1 VSLASEI
8 VGHAA
13 FHALNN
19 FLIVSD
25 CIEILEAGWHRL
37 FEEGK
42 EEHFLKN
49 CMTKAEATLLDAFA
63 NAKSQ
68 SPCYSY

>member
-1 VSLASEI
+1 MSLASEM
-8 VGHAA
+8 VGHAT

-19 FLIVSD
+19 LLIVSD
-25 CIEILEAGWHRL
+25 CIEILEAGWHRF
-37 FEEGK
+37 FEKGK

-49 CMTKAEATLLDAFA
+49 CMTKAKVILSDAFA

-68 SPCYSY
+68 SPCSSY